1 MAAER
6 VEVWQEGSGQ
16 WRWTFHDD
24 SERPAIESASAYRT
38 EDQARR
44 GAAHAYPGVEISVR
58 PSAAADAAGG
68 LRTVARIA
76 ALVGLSAAWRG
87 IRSALPGG
95 G

>member
-1 MAAER
+1 MAGER

-24 SERPAIESASAYRT
+24 TELPAIESAGAYRT

-44 GAAHAYPGVEISVR
+44 GAILAYPGVQVSVR
-58 PSAAADAAGG
+58 PSNATQAATG
-68 LRTVARIA
+68 LRSVARIA
-76 ALVGLSAAWRG
+76 GLAGLSAAWRAVRG
-87 IRSALPGG
+87 ALPGG